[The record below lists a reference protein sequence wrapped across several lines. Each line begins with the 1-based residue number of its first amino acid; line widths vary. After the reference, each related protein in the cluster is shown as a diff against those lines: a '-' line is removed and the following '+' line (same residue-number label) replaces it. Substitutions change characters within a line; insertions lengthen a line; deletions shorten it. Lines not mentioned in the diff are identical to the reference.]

1 MGGIGSR
8 IARLDAWQ
16 QRRPAVA
23 FPLAVLQKYSDDQG
37 GYLAATL
44 TYFAFFSIF
53 PLLLVLTTVLG
64 FVLDGHPGLYDSIV
78 DSALGQL
85 PVIGDELQRRGLDGS
100 ALGLAFGLA
109 VALWSGM
116 RVFLAAQNAMNHV
129 WGVPHVV
136 RPSFVRARLRALV
149 LLAVLGGGMLV
160 ATGLAALSSIG
171 AGYGLPWKAGSV
183 ALSVALDIGLVWV
196 ALRVLTARDVTWREL
211 RGGAIAGGVA
221 YALLQ
226 ALGGL
231 YIGHVLEDS
240 SNAYGTFALV
250 IGLLSWIALG
260 ATILLLAAEAN
271 AVATLRLWPRS
282 IPSSPERPPTEGD
295 RRALTLKGDV
305 EQRRADEDVRVEI
318 PAERPAKGA

>member
-1 MGGIGSR
+1 MGGMGSR
-8 IARLDAWQ
+8 IARFDAWQ

-23 FPLAVLQKYSDDQG
+23 FPLAVLQKLSDDQG
-37 GYLAATL
+37 GYLAATIA
-44 TYFAFFSIF
+44 YYAFFSLF

-64 FVLDGHPGLYDSIV
+64 FVLDGHPGLHDSIL

-85 PVIGDELQRRGLDGS
+85 PVIGEELQRRGLQGS
-100 ALGLAFGLA
+100 VLGLALGLA

-116 RVFLAAQNAMNHV
+116 GVFLAAQNAMNHV

-136 RPSFVRARLRALV
+136 RPSFVKARLRALV

-171 AGYGLPWKAGSV
+171 AGYGTPWKVASV

-211 RGGAIAGGVA
+211 RGGAVAGGVA
-221 YALLQ
+221 YAVLQ
-226 ALGGL
+226 SLGGL

-240 SNAYGTFALV
+240 SNTYGTFALV
-250 IGLLSWIALG
+250 IGLLSWITLG

-282 IPSSPERPPTEGD
+282 IPPSADRPPTEGD

-305 EQRRADEDVRVEI
+305 EQRREDQDVHVEV
-318 PAERPAKGA
+318 PVERPAPGP